1 MRKLVFIGLLLAGV
15 LGSSAFARPS
25 SKGSKNLR
33 ALSEWMS
40 GQFHSKDHHKR
51 DTLIAPIE
59 LRQEVIW
66 ENLVTDG
73 IWIYAELRDARSQSV
88 IGQKFIKL
96 SDLDDKQME
105 MTTYT
110 VSNIKDYEGEL
121 SKEKPFSSLKPDEL
135 TLVEDCAVI
144 FVRKTEQKF
153 QGTTAGTDC
162 KSGSRRASYIIQ
174 DYQVFENKVVWL
186 ENGFDSDNKII
197 WGPLNGGYQ
206 FKRDTTKKMK

>member
-1 MRKLVFIGLLLAGV
+1 MRKFIFVCLFLTGIIGASANAGP
-15 LGSSAFARPS
+15 A

-33 ALSEWMS
+33 LLSEWMS
-40 GQFHSKDHHKR
+40 GKFNSKDHHKR
-51 DTLIAPIE
+51 DTLMAPLE

-73 IWIYAELRDARSQSV
+73 IWIYSELKDTRTQSV
-88 IGQKFIKL
+88 VGQKFYKL

-105 MTTYT
+105 MAIYT
-110 VSNIKDYEGEL
+110 LANIKDFEGEL
-121 SKEKPFSSLKPDEL
+121 SKDKPFAKLRPDEL
-135 TLVEDCAVI
+135 TMVEECAII
-144 FVRKTEQKF
+144 FTRKTEQKY
-153 QGTTAGTDC
+153 QGSTSGTDC

-174 DYQVFENKVVWL
+174 DFQVFENKVVWL

-206 FKRDTTKKMK
+206 FKRDLTSNK